1 MLILRQS
8 WYNIY
13 YYTLCSFIKGTVM
26 FDIQEELKKMPDSP
40 GVYQMKDSF
49 GGIIYV
55 GKAKNLKKRVKQYFQ
70 SKNHTPKIQAMVRN
84 IVEFEY
90 IIVDNEVE
98 ALILEANLIKK
109 YRPKYNTLLRDDK
122 QYPYIK
128 ISVQEKYPRIYK
140 VRKVKRDG
148 AKYFG
153 PYPSAYAVNEIIDII
168 GDLYKLRKCSL
179 KLDGTRK
186 NRRPCLN
193 YHINKCNAP
202 CMGNV
207 DQKEYREEANK
218 AISFL
223 NGGEEELIKSLK
235 EKMQVASETL
245 NFEVAAKYRDQIKA
259 LEVISEK
266 QKIVSANTKIDQDV
280 IGCAIGTE
288 EACVEIFFI
297 RGGKIMGREHYLL
310 TNIENE
316 TRERI
321 LSSFLSQFYTG
332 TVYIPKEIYI
342 ETVIEDR
349 EVFEK
354 LLSEKRGNKV
364 SVKIP
369 LKGDK
374 SMLIKMIKKN
384 AVEILEKGS
393 QRIKKNLNE
402 SMQAVEELKDL
413 LKLNE
418 VPMRIEAYDI
428 SNIQGI
434 ESVGSMVVFERGI
447 PEKSNYRRF
456 RIKTVKGPDDYKSM
470 EEVLERR
477 INRGLGHDDMKG
489 FNKMPNL
496 ILIDGGKGQTN
507 IAEEV
512 IYNYG
517 LNIPVCGMI
526 KDDKHTTRGLIYRN
540 EEIEFKKTDRVY
552 RLIYKI
558 QEEAHRFAIEY
569 HRNLR
574 DKTLFKSELDN
585 IENIGEK
592 RKLNLL
598 KFFGSVE
605 NIKTKSIEELSKV
618 KGMNVK
624 AAKSVFAYFHNN

>member
-1 MLILRQS
+1 
-8 WYNIY
+8 
-13 YYTLCSFIKGTVM
+13 M
-26 FDIQEELKKMPDSP
+26 FDIQEELKKMPENP
-40 GVYQMKDSF
+40 GVYQMKNSF
-49 GGIIYV
+49 GEIIYV
-55 GKAKNLKKRVKQYFQ
+55 GKAKNLKRRVRQYFQ
-70 SKNHTPKIQAMVRN
+70 SKNHAPKIEAMVRN
-84 IVEFEY
+84 ISEFEY

-140 VRKVKRDG
+140 VREVKRDG

-168 GDLYKLRKCSL
+168 GSLYKLRKCSL
-179 KLDGTRK
+179 KLDGTKK
-186 NRRPCLN
+186 NQRPCLN
-193 YHINKCNAP
+193 YHIGRCTAP

-207 DQKEYREEANK
+207 DIKEYREEVNK
-218 AISFL
+218 AMTFL
-223 NGGEEELIKSLK
+223 AGGEEELIKSLTD
-235 EKMQVASETL
+235 KMKTASANL
-245 NFEVAAKYRDQIKA
+245 DFEMAAKYRDQIKA
-259 LEVISEK
+259 LDIISEK
-266 QKIVSANTKIDQDV
+266 QKIVSANSNLDQDV
-280 IGCAIGTE
+280 IGSAIGIE
-288 EACVEIFFI
+288 EACIQIFFI
-297 RGGKIMGREHYLL
+297 RSGKIIGREHYLL

-316 TRERI
+316 SREEI
-321 LSSFLSQFYTG
+321 ITSFLSQFYTG

-342 ETVIEDR
+342 EAEIEDR
-349 EVFEK
+349 EIFEK

-364 SVKIP
+364 SVKVP
-369 LKGDK
+369 VKGDK

-384 AVEILEKGS
+384 ALEILEKGS
-393 QRIKKNLNE
+393 QRIKKNMDE
-402 SMQAVEELKDL
+402 SMEAIEELQEL
-413 LKLNE
+413 LELDE
-418 VPMRIEAYDI
+418 APARIEAYDI
-428 SNIQGI
+428 SNIQGVD
-434 ESVGSMVVFERGI
+434 SVGSMVVFEKGV
-447 PEKSNYRRF
+447 PQKSNYRRF
-456 RIKTVKGPDDYKSM
+456 RIKTVKGPNDYKSM

-477 INRGLGHDDMKG
+477 INRGLDQGDVKG
-489 FNKMPNL
+489 FNKMPDL

-526 KDDKHTTRGLIYRN
+526 KDDKHTTRGLIYQN
-540 EEIEFKKTDRVY
+540 KEIEFKKTDKVY
-552 RLIYKI
+552 RLIYRI

-592 RKLNLL
+592 RKIKLLN
-598 KFFGSVE
+598 KFGSVE
-605 NIKTKSIEELSKV
+605 SIKSKSIEELADV
-618 KGMNVK
+618 DGMNIRAAESVYNYFKNVK
-624 AAKSVFAYFHNN
+624 MNNE